1 MFRRP
6 RTTGRTWVGLVAAV
20 LTTVGGSLFLAVP
33 AQAVTSVYENF
44 EGNPYEQ
51 WSTRDTPGDS
61 FVWLGDHTQARTGG
75 THAAQLWA
83 PFDVPARAWRTITID
98 RPVGGPVTCYGE
110 AYLKRAPTL
119 RAMPGTDKQ
128 PRVRIFIKDGG
139 AFGTVVL
146 GGNTYDLANF
156 EYGRAAFAI
165 FPYRNPVMT
174 VEISVTGGLA
184 YVDDVTVRCTLD
196 PR

>member
-1 MFRRP
+1 MS
-6 RTTGRTWVGLVAAV
+6 GRLRKTAIVAAAA
-20 LTTVGGSLFLAVP
+20 LTLGVFFAVP
-33 AQAVTSVYENF
+33 ARADTAVYEGF

-51 WSTRDTPGDS
+51 WTTRDTPGDS
-61 FVWLGDHTQARTGG
+61 LVWLGDHTQARTG

-83 PFDVPARAWRTITID
+83 PFDVPARAYRTITVD
-98 RPVGGPVTCYGE
+98 RPIGGPVTCYGE

-119 RAMPGTDKQ
+119 RGMPGTDKQ
-128 PRVRIFIKDGG
+128 PLVRIFIKDGG

-156 EYGRAAFAI
+156 EYGRAAFAT
-165 FPYRNPVMT
+165 FAYRNPVMT

-184 YVDDVTVRCTLD
+184 YVDDLSVRCLLD